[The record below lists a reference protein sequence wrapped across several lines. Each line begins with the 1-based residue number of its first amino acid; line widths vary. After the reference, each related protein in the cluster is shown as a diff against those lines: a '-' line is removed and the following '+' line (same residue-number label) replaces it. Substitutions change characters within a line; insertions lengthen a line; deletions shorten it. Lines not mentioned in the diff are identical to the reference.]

1 MIGEEGKKMLKLKKV
16 KLNKKKHT
24 VQALVNKLK
33 LTIMKKKNKNLKKN
47 LNIQK
52 LISLILSPIQHLRLD
67 HREVVEAVVGT
78 EVVEGVTIR
87 MKEKAVKDKIIIAVV
102 EVVADILIGIT
113 TTMVKEGLNI
123 EEVIEGEAV
132 EIITKHQM
140 TQKHLEKREK
150 SKWAGNEMIIIEI
163 ITTPIVE
170 IIETIEV
177 VIEIEIV
184 IRNILINC
192 RILMI

>member
-1 MIGEEGKKMLKLKKV
+1 MINKTMIGEECKKMLKLKKV

-67 HREVVEAVVGT
+67 HREVAEAVVGT

-150 SKWAGNEMIIIEI
+150 SK
-163 ITTPIVE
+163 
-170 IIETIEV
+170 
-177 VIEIEIV
+177 
-184 IRNILINC
+184 
-192 RILMI
+192 

>member
-150 SKWAGNEMIIIEI
+150 SK
-163 ITTPIVE
+163 
-170 IIETIEV
+170 
-177 VIEIEIV
+177 
-184 IRNILINC
+184 
-192 RILMI
+192 